1 MYFELGF
8 KKNPYIN
15 TYLFSHTNFGMHL
28 QKILPKNHNRLT
40 YQIVHFHFGMYL
52 QRFVRKKLPLYTYQ
66 ISPFSDWYVYKAIFL
81 SKPLS
86 KYIPFCYFTVWYVLA
101 TFF

>member
-15 TYLFSHTNFGMHL
+15 TYLFFWFKLWYVFTENSS
-28 QKILPKNHNRLT
+28 
-40 YQIVHFHFGMYL
+40 
-52 QRFVRKKLPLYTYQ
+52 KKSQPSY
-66 ISPFSDWYVYKAIFL
+66 IPNCPFSFWYVFQAIFL
-81 SKPLS
+81 SKPPQ
-86 KYIPFCYFTVWYVLA
+86 KYIPFCYFTVWYVLT